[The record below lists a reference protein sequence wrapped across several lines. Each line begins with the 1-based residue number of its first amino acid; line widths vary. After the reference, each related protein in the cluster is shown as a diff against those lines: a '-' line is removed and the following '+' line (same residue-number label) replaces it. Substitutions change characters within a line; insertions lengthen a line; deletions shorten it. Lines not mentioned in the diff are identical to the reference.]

1 MVAKPVI
8 IGDVY
13 FPRKGDAQQA
23 CRDLLYRYPPGS
35 VIDDPSDEAF
45 LHDLLELHQ
54 DAAGKRGVGI
64 DHFEVRL
71 TEEFHQPGFF
81 IIRVDGTVTDFSFLR
96 CLTPATH
103 RDRVLTA
110 MRRAV
115 KDQVVAFKQEAL
127 AEDGTAVCAITDA
140 VVTAADIHVDHHD
153 PDFLALAQ
161 DYAAE
166 HGGFEAFGIVNGD
179 GVIGAEFADPA
190 TRDAWAEH
198 HRDSAQLQITSVQAN
213 LSLRRR
219 RRHPG
224 SDRPETPRE

>member
-71 TEEFHQPGFF
+71 TEEFHQPGLF

-96 CLTPATH
+96 CLTPSRSPT
-103 RDRVLTA
+103 RWSPRPTSTSTIMTPTSSPLPKTT
-110 MRRAV
+110 
-115 KDQVVAFKQEAL
+115 QPN
-127 AEDGTAVCAITDA
+127 
-140 VVTAADIHVDHHD
+140 TAASRRSTSST
-153 PDFLALAQ
+153 
-161 DYAAE
+161 
-166 HGGFEAFGIVNGD
+166 
-179 GVIGAEFADPA
+179 A
-190 TRDAWAEH
+190 T
-198 HRDSAQLQITSVQAN
+198 V
-213 LSLRRR
+213 
-219 RRHPG
+219 
-224 SDRPETPRE
+224 

>member
-1 MVAKPVI
+1 MAAKPVI
-8 IGDVY
+8 IGDVH

-23 CRDLLYRYPPGS
+23 CRDVLYRYLPGS

-45 LHDLLELHQ
+45 LHDLLDLHQ
-54 DAAGKRGVGI
+54 DATGKRGVGI

-71 TEEFHQPGFF
+71 TKEFRRPGFF
-81 IIRVDGTVTDFSFLR
+81 IVRIDGTVTDFSFLI

-103 RDRVLTA
+103 RKRVLTA

-115 KDQVVAFKQEAL
+115 KDQVVAFKREAL
-127 AEDGTAVCAITDA
+127 AEDGTAVCAVTGA

-153 PDFLALAQ
+153 PDFLTLAE
-161 DYAAE
+161 DYAVQR
-166 HGGFEAFGIVNGD
+166 GGFDTFGIINGD

-190 TRDAWAEH
+190 VRDAWADH
-198 HRDSAQLQITSVQAN
+198 HHNIAQLQITSLQAN

-219 RRHPG
+219 SEAP
-224 SDRPETPRE
+224 PRA

>member
-35 VIDDPSDEAF
+35 VIDDPPDEAF

-127 AEDGTAVCAITDA
+127 AEDGPRSARSPTQWSPRPTSTSTIMTPTSSPLPKTTQPT
-140 VVTAADIHVDHHD
+140 TAASRRS
-153 PDFLALAQ
+153 ASST
-161 DYAAE
+161 
-166 HGGFEAFGIVNGD
+166 
-179 GVIGAEFADPA
+179 A
-190 TRDAWAEH
+190 TA
-198 HRDSAQLQITSVQAN
+198 
-213 LSLRRR
+213 
-219 RRHPG
+219 
-224 SDRPETPRE
+224 